1 MAGRWTRRGKEF
13 SDAEVALGR
22 RSEEIVDSVLPGVSK
37 VSANIDMAKRTSS
50 VCLPCD
56 GQRCSSPSL
65 SMYLQV
71 GVKDMVRLTYCA
83 NMT

>member
-1 MAGRWTRRGKEF
+1 MAGRWARRGKEF

-22 RSEEIVDSVLPGVSK
+22 RSEEIVDSVLPGISK
-37 VSANIDMAKRTSS
+37 VSDNIDMAKRTSS